1 MTWRRTVKK
10 TISISV
16 ILTTHNRIND
26 LKKAVES
33 VFRQT
38 FSDYELLIVNDN
50 STDGTKK
57 YIEDLSSKNP
67 NVKAIT
73 ISAEESRGGNY
84 ARNKGVA
91 LSSGE
96 YIAFLDD
103 DDFWLEKKLEQQFS
117 QIQLNPKV
125 GLIYCGIERRMN
137 GKLLERHLPSSED
150 LGDMSKRIFTHVIT
164 VSSAIMIRK
173 SIFEKVG
180 GFDEELTHW
189 QEYDLMIRIA
199 QESMIDYVNEILVI
213 INDSKRD
220 TKKVSNN
227 LQQWLIAV
235 DKINK
240 KYEMQINNLDVQ
252 QKMAKEK
259 YFLTDLAGRYYKL
272 GFLKEHRGVML
283 RLWKLTRQKRF
294 FVRYL
299 FNLNYI
305 QISRLRNL
313 KKRILG

>member
-1 MTWRRTVKK
+1 MKK

-313 KKRILG
+313 KKMILG

>member
-1 MTWRRTVKK
+1 MKK

>member
-1 MTWRRTVKK
+1 MKK

-137 GKLLERHLPSSED
+137 GKLLEHHLPSSED